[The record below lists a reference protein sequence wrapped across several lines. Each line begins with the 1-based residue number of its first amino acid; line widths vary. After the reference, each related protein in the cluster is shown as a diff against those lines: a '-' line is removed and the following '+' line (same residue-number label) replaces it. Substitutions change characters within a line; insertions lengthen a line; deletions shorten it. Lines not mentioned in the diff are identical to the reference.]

1 MDEKY
6 LLGVALAV
14 LSGTFF
20 QFGLVLQ
27 KKVVNEVPREARE
40 KRFMRTLLK
49 RPLWITGFLLEFGV
63 GTTAFLLA
71 QGLIGPALVPG
82 LMASGLIILAIG
94 SAQINGETL
103 NRAEVVGIGLMILGI
118 LSLGLSQLGISIEV
132 VREALTRPDTVRRIA
147 FFSSTLL
154 LLWTA
159 THMLSLRDRNRK
171 GILMAFSNG
180 FPFSLSNF
188 WVSPLL
194 AVIFLVL
201 GGKGSFGQVVI
212 FVLASVIL
220 VGANVLGIRQTQ
232 EAFKFAQASNA
243 IPVQQVSIQIS
254 PILVYFYVFSLTPPT
269 RISAAC
275 MIGGVLLILTSGF
288 LLGRRQSE
296 IEAIE

>member
-1 MDEKY
+1 MDGKY
-6 LLGVALAV
+6 LLGVALAI
-14 LSGTFF
+14 LSGCFF

-27 KKVVNEVPREARE
+27 KKVVNEIPREARE
-40 KRFMRTLLK
+40 QRFMRTLLK
-49 RPLWITGFLLEFGV
+49 RPLWLTGFVLEFGF
-63 GTTAFLLA
+63 GTIAYMLA
-71 QGLIGPALVPG
+71 QELIGPALVPG

-94 SAQINGETL
+94 SVHINRETL
-103 NRAEVVGIGLMILGI
+103 TSAEVAGIGLMIFGI

-132 VREALTRPDTVRRIA
+132 VREALTRMDTVRRIA
-147 FFSSTLL
+147 FFSSALL
-154 LLWTA
+154 LLWFA
-159 THMLSLRDRNRK
+159 THVLSLRERNRK
-171 GILMAFSNG
+171 GIIMAFSNG

-220 VGANVLGIRQTQ
+220 VGANVLGVRQTQ
-232 EAFKFAQASNA
+232 EAFKFAQASNV

-254 PILVYFYVFSLTPPT
+254 PILVYFYVFSLTPPS
-269 RISAAC
+269 RISTAY
-275 MIGGVLLILTSGF
+275 MIGGILLIIVSGF
-288 LLGRRQSE
+288 LLGRRQSQ